1 MNVDELNRIYLD
13 ALLGIATQPFTL
25 NLPEL
30 EAFKYRLSRSSFSS
44 ADNNAMKEE
53 MLLLISLLVKA
64 RSCPLLTKYERA
76 REILKL
82 AAYNKLNAPTL
93 SFALG
98 AGQSFVWDLEKLFTE
113 AEKNRFH
120 YDIALREAAS
130 YLKAASDDSNKEIPK
145 VVLLFVG
152 KILEGSLQRPKARGP
167 HQLMYFGRDSAIVEM
182 VKLSIENGLRPYRN
196 EATEEAQ
203 SACDLVADICAQ
215 TQMGVRT
222 YEAVRKIWQN
232 RRRSWAEFNLYVHPC
247 IATE

>member
-13 ALLGIATQPFTL
+13 ALLGITTQPFTL
-25 NLPEL
+25 NLTEL
-30 EAFKYRLSRSSFSS
+30 EAFQSRLSQSSFSN

-53 MLLLISLLVKA
+53 ILILTGLLVKA
-64 RSCPLLTKYERA
+64 RSCPHLTKYERA
-76 REILKL
+76 KEILKL
-82 AAYNKLNAPTL
+82 AAHNKLNAPTL
-93 SFALG
+93 SFAHG
-98 AGQSFVWDLEKLFTE
+98 AGLSFVWDLEKLFAE

-130 YLKAASDDSNKEIPK
+130 CLKVASNNPGKEIPK

-167 HQLMYFGRDSAIVEM
+167 HQLQYFGRDCAIVEM
-182 VKLSIENGLRPYRN
+182 VKLSVENGLRPYRN
-196 EATEEAQ
+196 EASAEVQ

-215 TQMGVRT
+215 TKMGVRT

-232 RRRSWAEFNLYVHPC
+232 RHRSWAEFNLYVYPC
-247 IATE
+247 TATE